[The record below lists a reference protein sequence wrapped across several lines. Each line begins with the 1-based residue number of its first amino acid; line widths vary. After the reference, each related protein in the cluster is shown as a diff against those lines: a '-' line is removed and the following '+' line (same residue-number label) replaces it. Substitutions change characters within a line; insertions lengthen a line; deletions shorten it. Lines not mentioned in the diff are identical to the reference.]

1 MQSLSAVGSRLFQEL
16 HLEKILLTVRHPF
29 TGEITQFERQRGTP
43 GLRFSQGYTMV
54 ARPLRAGEQILG
66 SIELHSASPSLKPAR
81 LMEAAEAL
89 QAGILQ
95 AITVIAAMLLLA
107 FAPAAKAQTGSATIT
122 GTVNDQTGAGIA
134 AAQLRIVNE
143 DSGAKVES
151 NSGEDG
157 HFRVTSL
164 LPGAYRIEAG
174 KSGFES
180 HVRRGLVLTTGQTV
194 AIDLILSVGAT
205 SETVTV
211 QEAGPLAE
219 TQSQSVGQLVNRRM
233 VAGLPMPNRAA
244 SSLVALAPGVVM
256 IDPGQGAENYP
267 VFSVAGGRGR
277 NQHFSLDGG
286 NATNASGLTRPQQMT
301 SLPMDAM
308 QEFRVMSNNYSAEYG
323 HSAGGVITLTTRS
336 GTNQLHGSV
345 FEFLRNSALDA
356 RNFFAKQRPPLRM
369 NQYGF
374 ALGGPIRRDR
384 THYFVSWEGTKQG
397 SSVTPLQTVPTLA
410 ERQGDF
416 SGLRNASG
424 NPILIYDPATT
435 TGRDRL
441 PFPVNRIPAQR
452 FDPVAQAALRYWPEP
467 NRPASATGANNFS
480 ANNNSILAR
489 NILVAKAD
497 HQLRENH
504 RLTARYY
511 LNDAGI
517 ENKGS
522 FGIPESDP
530 NANTTDVRVQSV
542 LASYTRIFRPTL
554 VNDLKVTF
562 FQRKFIDQ
570 RFGWDAD
577 LASAIGLKG
586 VSKTAF
592 PNFAIPGYVALSAPP
607 GRIQTPIR
615 DTQVLEALSWF
626 RGGHS
631 VKFGFEF
638 RRAGNSEV
646 RDRGSSG
653 IFQFVPQYTSL
664 PGASGTGD
672 GLATFLIG
680 GANSANIQISDR
692 ISTRAFYLAGY
703 AQDDWRLTSRLT
715 VNLGL
720 RWESELPRRSVDN
733 SQNSFDLAAINPVSG
748 TPGVVTFSGRGGVSP
763 NAFRTD
769 WNNFGPRLGF
779 AYRLPF
785 QRETVVRAGFG
796 AFFGS
801 TVSNTIGDTA
811 STGFSTSASL
821 VVPQAEF
828 LTALELRNGFP
839 AVSRPALNSA
849 FGAVAPGQR
858 PNLSVGFFKQDQV
871 SPASFQYN
879 INLQREV
886 AAETVVELG
895 YMANVSHHL
904 TANDLTLNQVR
915 PELMG
920 AGDAQARRPFP
931 QFSNVYWINPSIGDS
946 SYHSGYVRLERRFNL
961 GFSVLAHYTFSKF
974 LDDVAGADEYGD
986 PGSYMDA
993 YNRRLD
999 KSLSGSHVPHRT
1011 VLTGLYQAPA
1021 FKTRPS
1027 LVRWLA
1033 GSWQMGVLA
1042 TMQSGAPFTV
1052 VTAANTTNAFTAGSL
1067 RPNLLRDPRLAGAGQ
1082 TLARWFDTA
1091 AFVPPAPFTFGNSPR
1106 AGLRGDGSQ
1115 TVDATLS
1122 KEFPVTERYKV
1133 DLRGEFYNL
1142 LNHANFELPGHVLG
1156 AANFGSVLSARPAR
1170 AIQFGLRVSF

>member
-1 MQSLSAVGSRLFQEL
+1 MKFAIS
-16 HLEKILLTVRHPF
+16 ILLMF
-29 TGEITQFERQRGTP
+29 
-43 GLRFSQGYTMV
+43 L
-54 ARPLRAGEQILG
+54 
-66 SIELHSASPSLKPAR
+66 
-81 LMEAAEAL
+81 AAL
-89 QAGILQ
+89 PVVG
-95 AITVIAAMLLLA
+95 
-107 FAPAAKAQTGSATIT
+107 QTGSASLT
-122 GTVNDQTGAGIA
+122 GTVADQ
-134 AAQLRIVNE
+134 
-143 DSGAKVES
+143 SGAAIATASVVVINEES
-151 NSGEDG
+151 GARLESLSGDQG
-157 HFRVTSL
+157 QFRVTAL
-164 LPGAYRIEAG
+164 NPGTYRVEVS
-174 KSGFES
+174 KTGFERL
-180 HVRRGLVLTTGQTV
+180 VRRGLVLTTAQTLAV
-194 AIDLILSVGAT
+194 DLQLRVGAA

-211 QEAGPLAE
+211 QEAAPLTE

-308 QEFRVMSNNYSAEYG
+308 QEFRVVSNNYSAEYG

-336 GTNQLHGSV
+336 GTNELHGSV
-345 FEFLRNSALDA
+345 FEYLRNSALDA
-356 RNFFAKQRPPLRM
+356 RNFFAAARPPLRM

-374 ALGGPIRRDR
+374 ALGGPIRRDK
-384 THYFVSWEGTKQG
+384 THFFVSWEGTKQG
-397 SSVTPLQTVPTLA
+397 SAVTPLQTVPTLA
-410 ERQGDF
+410 QRDGDF
-416 SGLRNASG
+416 SALRSANG

-435 TGRDRL
+435 SGRDRQ
-441 PFPVNRIPAQR
+441 PFPGNRIPLNR
-452 FDPVAQAALRYWPEP
+452 FDPVSRAALAYWPQP
-467 NRPASATGANNFS
+467 NRAGSLAGANNFT
-480 ANNNSILAR
+480 ANNTSLLDR
-489 NILVAKAD
+489 NIVVTKLD
-497 HQLRENH
+497 HQLRANH
-504 RLTARYY
+504 HLTGRYY

-517 ENKGS
+517 ENGGT

-530 NANTTDVRVQSV
+530 NANLTDVRVQSILAGYTAV
-542 LASYTRIFRPTL
+542 LRPTL

-570 RFGWDAD
+570 RYGWDQD
-577 LASAIGLKG
+577 LASAIGLSG

-592 PNFAIPGYVALSAPP
+592 PNFAIPGYVALSAAP

-615 DTQVLEALSWF
+615 DTQVLESLSWF

-631 VKFGFEF
+631 LKFGFEF

-653 IFQFVPQYTSL
+653 MFQFVPQYTSL
-664 PGASGTGD
+664 PGTSGSGD
-672 GLATFLIG
+672 GLASFLLG
-680 GANSANIQISDR
+680 AANSANIQISDR
-692 ISTRAFYLAGY
+692 ISTRAYYAAGY
-703 AQDDWRLTSRLT
+703 AQDDWRLTNRLT
-715 VNLGL
+715 INLGL
-720 RWESELPRRSVDN
+720 RWESELPRRSVDD
-733 SQNSFDLAAINPVSG
+733 SQNSFDLARINPVSG
-748 TPGVVTFSGRGGVSP
+748 TPGVVTFSGRNGVP
-763 NAFRTD
+763 RNAFRTD
-769 WNNFGPRLGF
+769 WNNIGPRVGF

-785 QRETVVRAGFG
+785 QRETVIRAGFG

-839 AVSRPALNSA
+839 VVTRPALDDA
-849 FGAVAPGQR
+849 FGAVAAGQR
-858 PNLSVGFFKQDQV
+858 PVLSVGFFKQDQV
-871 SPASFQYN
+871 APTSYQYN
-879 INLQREV
+879 FNLQREV
-886 AAETVVELG
+886 AADTVVEVG

-915 PELMG
+915 PESMG

-946 SYHSGYVRLERRFNL
+946 SYHSGYARLERRFHHS
-961 GFSVLAHYTFSKF
+961 FSLLAHYTFSKF

-999 KSLSGSHVPHRT
+999 KSLSGSDVPHRA

-1021 FKTRPS
+1021 LKNRPV
-1027 LVRWLA
+1027 LRWLA
-1033 GSWQMGVLA
+1033 GSWQVGVLA
-1042 TMQSGAPFTV
+1042 TLQSGAPFTV
-1052 VTAANTTNAFTAGSL
+1052 VTAANTTNSFSAGSL
-1067 RPNLLRDPRLAGAGQ
+1067 RPNVLRDPRLGADER

-1091 AFVPPAPFTFGNSPR
+1091 AFAAPAPFTFGSSPR
-1106 AGLRGDGSQ
+1106 SGLRGDGTQ

-1122 KEFPVTERYKV
+1122 KEFPLTERYKV

-1156 AANFGSVLSARPAR
+1156 AANFGTVLSARTAR
-1170 AIQFGLRVSF
+1170 AIQLGLRVSF

>member
-1 MQSLSAVGSRLFQEL
+1 MTNPLFKYL
-16 HLEKILLTVRHPF
+16 A
-29 TGEITQFERQRGTP
+29 
-43 GLRFSQGYTMV
+43 M
-54 ARPLRAGEQILG
+54 
-66 SIELHSASPSLKPAR
+66 
-81 LMEAAEAL
+81 
-89 QAGILQ
+89 
-95 AITVIAAMLLLA
+95 AMLLA
-107 FAPAAKAQTGSATIT
+107 SSSATIAQTGSGSLT
-122 GTVNDQTGAGIA
+122 GTIVDQSGSGIPS
-134 AAQLRIVNE
+134 AQLRIVNE
-143 DSGAKVES
+143 ESGAKVES
-151 NSGEDG
+151 VSDGEG
-157 HFRVTSL
+157 HFRVSSL
-164 LPGAYRIEAG
+164 LPGSYRIEAG
-174 KSGFES
+174 KTGFNTN
-180 HVRRGLVLTTGQTV
+180 VRRGLVITTGQTV
-194 AIDLILSVGAT
+194 AIDLTLGVGAT

-211 QEAGPLAE
+211 QEAGPLTE
-219 TQSQSVGQLVNRRM
+219 TQSQSVGQLVTRRM

-308 QEFRVMSNNYSAEYG
+308 QEFRVVSNNYSAEFG

-336 GTNQLHGSV
+336 GTNQLHASV
-345 FEFLRNSALDA
+345 FEFLRNSVLDA
-356 RNFFAKQRPPLRM
+356 RNFFAVQRAPLRM

-374 ALGGPIRRDR
+374 ALGGPVRRDR
-384 THYFVSWEGTKQG
+384 THFFVSWEGTNQG
-397 SSVTPLQTVPTLA
+397 SSVTPLQTVPSLA
-410 ERQGDF
+410 QRQGDF
-416 SGLRNASG
+416 SGLRNAAG
-424 NPILIYDPATT
+424 NQVLIYDPATT
-435 TGRDRL
+435 SGRDRQ
-441 PFPVNRIPAQR
+441 PFPGNRIPLDR
-452 FDPVAQAALRYWPEP
+452 FDPVSRAALAYWPRP
-467 NRPASATGANNFS
+467 NRIGTLTGANNFS
-480 ANNNSILAR
+480 ANNNSVLSR
-489 NILVAKAD
+489 NIVVSKLD

-504 RLTARYY
+504 HLTARYY

-517 ENKGS
+517 ENKGT
-522 FGIPESDP
+522 FGIPAADP
-530 NANTTDVRVQSV
+530 NANITDVRVQSI
-542 LASYTRIFRPTL
+542 LASYTRILRPTL

-570 RFGWDAD
+570 RFGWDED
-577 LASAIGLKG
+577 LAGAIGLRG

-615 DTQVLEALSWF
+615 DTQILESLSWF

-631 VKFGFEF
+631 LKFGVEY

-664 PGASGTGD
+664 PGTSGSGD
-672 GLATFLIG
+672 GLASFLIG
-680 GANSANIQISDR
+680 GANSASIQISDQ
-692 ISTRAFYLAGY
+692 IKTRAFYLAGY
-703 AQDDWRLTSRLT
+703 AQDDWRVTNRLT

-720 RWESELPRRSVDN
+720 RWETELPRRSVDD
-733 SQNSFDLAAINPVSG
+733 SQNSFDPRRLNPVSG
-748 TPGVVTFSGRGGVSP
+748 TPGVVTFSGRNGVP
-763 NAFRTD
+763 RNAFQTD
-769 WNNFGPRLGF
+769 WNNLGPRIGF

-785 QRETVVRAGFG
+785 QRETVIRAGFG

-828 LTALELRNGFP
+828 LTALDLRNGFP
-839 AVSRPALNSA
+839 AAVRPQLNDS
-849 FGAVAPGQR
+849 FGAVPLGQR

-871 SPASFQYN
+871 APTSLQYN
-879 INLQREV
+879 FNLQREV
-886 AAETVVELG
+886 AADTVVELG

-920 AGDAQARRPFP
+920 PGDAQARRPFP

-946 SYHSGYVRLERRFNL
+946 SYHGGYARLERRFSR
-961 GFSVLAHYTFSKF
+961 GISVLAHYTFSKF

-999 KSLSGSHVPHRT
+999 KSLSGSDVPHRT
-1011 VLTGLYQAPA
+1011 VLTGLYQAPP
-1021 FKTRPS
+1021 FKDRKM
-1027 LVRWLA
+1027 LRWFA
-1033 GSWQMGVLA
+1033 GSWQVGVL
-1042 TMQSGAPFTV
+1042 TTLQSGAPFTV
-1052 VTAANTTNAFTAGSL
+1052 VTAANTTNAFSAGSL
-1067 RPNLLRDPRLAGAGQ
+1067 RPNLLRNPRLSAGEQ
-1082 TLARWFDTA
+1082 TLGRWFDTA
-1091 AFVPPAPFTFGNSPR
+1091 AFAAPAPFTFGNSPR
-1106 AGLRGDGSQ
+1106 SGLRGDGSQ

-1122 KEFPVTERYKV
+1122 KEFSVAERFRL
-1133 DLRGEFYNL
+1133 DMRGEFYNL

-1156 AANFGSVLSARPAR
+1156 AANFGTVLSARAPR
-1170 AIQFGLRVSF
+1170 GIQLGLRLSF